1 MAQAPL
7 DPWGRPLRTSHSKV
21 STNVFKQVFGRLWW
35 VAIPL
40 VGIICSQDAYI
51 RPHLMN
57 DENTINLEKV
67 ATEQR
72 VDSLLADLRIIDGE
86 AAAVQAEIDSTWQ
99 PQVVLYSTVLDSLV
113 RIRREFDAAIPG
125 DEAKID
131 SLKAVLA
138 ELNGQLQT
146 ASAEL
151 QEHQQTIDRLKDERR
166 SLRDSLSIVSNDIEE
181 LAGVYD
187 RMANPDAY
195 RKNTALIPG
204 PGNYPNRD
212 QIER

>member
-7 DPWGRPLRTSHSKV
+7 DPWGRPLRTSQSKV
-21 STNVFKQVFGRLWW
+21 STNAFKQVAGRLWYL
-35 VAIPL
+35 AIPL
-40 VGIICSQDAYI
+40 LGIICSQDAYV
-51 RPHLMN
+51 RPHLLN
-57 DENTINLEKV
+57 DENTINLEKLH
-67 ATEQR
+67 TEQR
-72 VDSLLADLRIIDGE
+72 VDSLLADLRIIDAE
-86 AAAVQAEIDSTWQ
+86 TAAVQAEIDSTWQ

-113 RIRREFDAAIPG
+113 RIRREFDAAIPA

-131 SLKAVLA
+131 SMKAVLS
-138 ELNGQLQT
+138 ELNGQLQS

-151 QEHQQTIDRLKDERR
+151 QGYQITIDGLKDERR
-166 SLRDSLSIVSNDIEE
+166 TLRDSLDIVSNDIEE

-187 RMANPDAY
+187 RMANPDDY

-212 QIER
+212 ALEK